1 MKIEVSNDQIN
12 WTTAAENTDGSVYAW
27 KNVSVAAVGK
37 YIRITSMCDD
47 LAINEFALKKT
58 DGTGFATLTA
68 VSGNAWQ
75 LTDEQNTVPLY
86 PSYMY
91 DAMLV
96 FIQHNLKTDSF
107 KKLLPPLL
115 FSGIFMGLGI
125 ASKWTVAYGAVGLA
139 VLFFGKLIVSY
150 REEKGHAAV
159 QKALLNKS
167 IKLCLWC
174 CLLFIAIPF
183 GIYFTAFLPLT
194 TLPHNRYDVFGR
206 FIAYQT
212 HMYNYHSTLQA
223 THPFESPWYQWPF
236 DIRNVWYY
244 GNYSA
249 DSEGHIRTISVLG
262 NPLFFW
268 ACVPATVYA
277 FVRAVKR
284 HSRTALI
291 CVIGF
296 LSAYLP
302 WVLVPRCTFI
312 YHYFTAV
319 PFILIAFLIAYQC
332 LEETASLRRVIFTK
346 GAVTLTVGRI
356 LLLACVL
363 VHILMFIAFY
373 PVLTGTLT
381 TQNYANALE
390 WLPSWFFI

>member
-1 MKIEVSNDQIN
+1 
-12 WTTAAENTDGSVYAW
+12 
-27 KNVSVAAVGK
+27 
-37 YIRITSMCDD
+37 
-47 LAINEFALKKT
+47 
-58 DGTGFATLTA
+58 
-68 VSGNAWQ
+68 
-75 LTDEQNTVPLY
+75 
-86 PSYMY
+86 
-91 DAMLV
+91 
-96 FIQHNLKTDSF
+96 
-107 KKLLPPLL
+107 
-115 FSGIFMGLGI
+115 MGLGI

-159 QKALLNKS
+159 QKALLNQS

-312 YHYFTAV
+312 LPLFHCRAV
-319 PFILIAFLIAYQC
+319 HSY
-332 LEETASLRRVIFTK
+332 RVSHRVS
-346 GAVTLTVGRI
+346 A
-356 LLLACVL
+356 
-363 VHILMFIAFY
+363 
-373 PVLTGTLT
+373 P
-381 TQNYANALE
+381 
-390 WLPSWFFI
+390 

>member
-1 MKIEVSNDQIN
+1 MNPFGWRFMGTLFGVLMLPALYHFLKRLFGS
-12 WTTAAENTDGSVYAW
+12 TFLCTAGTVLFAFDFMHYVQTRIATIDTYA
-27 KNVSVAAVGK
+27 VFF
-37 YIRITSMCDD
+37 II
-47 LAINEFALKKT
+47 L
-58 DGTGFATLTA
+58 
-68 VSGNAWQ
+68 
-75 LTDEQNTVPLY
+75 
-86 PSYMY
+86 MY

-96 FIQHNLKTDSF
+96 FIQHDLKTDSF

-115 FSGIFMGLGI
+115 LSGIFMGLGI

-319 PFILIAFLIAYQC
+319 PFILIALLIAYQR
-332 LEETASLRRVIFTK
+332 LEETASLRRVVFTK
-346 GAVTLTVGRI
+346 GALTLTVGRI
-356 LLLACVL
+356 LLLACAL

>member
-1 MKIEVSNDQIN
+1 M
-12 WTTAAENTDGSVYAW
+12 
-27 KNVSVAAVGK
+27 
-37 YIRITSMCDD
+37 
-47 LAINEFALKKT
+47 
-58 DGTGFATLTA
+58 
-68 VSGNAWQ
+68 
-75 LTDEQNTVPLY
+75 
-86 PSYMY
+86 
-91 DAMLV
+91 
-96 FIQHNLKTDSF
+96 
-107 KKLLPPLL
+107 
-115 FSGIFMGLGI
+115 
-125 ASKWTVAYGAVGLA
+125 
-139 VLFFGKLIVSY
+139 LFFGKLIVSY

-319 PFILIAFLIAYQC
+319 PFILIAFLIAYQR
-332 LEETASLRRVIFTK
+332 LEETASLRRVVFTK

-363 VHILMFIAFY
+363 VHMIMFIAFY
-373 PVLTGTLT
+373 SVLTGTLT
-381 TQNYANALE
+381 TQDYANALE
-390 WLPSWFFI
+390 WLPGWFFI